1 MRLGDDGWVEGAR
14 RAASPNR
21 DERAAG
27 EMISLLLLH
36 CISLPAGEYGGRVIE
51 DLFNNCVD
59 CAAHPGFAQLRDL
72 RVSAHFLVRRDGELV
87 QFVEAGA
94 RAWHAGVSRWRG
106 RPRCNDFSIGVELE
120 GTDDT
125 PFADAQYVVLAALIR
140 ALRARL
146 PLTDVAAHSDVAPER
161 KTDPGVKF
169 DWSRLLASLSA

>member
-1 MRLGDDGWVEGAR
+1 MRLGEDGWLDGAR

-21 DERAAG
+21 DRRAAG
-27 EMISLLLLH
+27 EQISLLLLH
-36 CISLPAGEYGGRVIE
+36 CISLPPGEYGGRAIE
-51 DLFNNCVD
+51 DLFNNCMD
-59 CAAHPGFAQLRDL
+59 CDAHPSFAQLRGL

-94 RAWHAGVSRWRG
+94 RAWHAGASRWRG
-106 RPRCNDFSIGVELE
+106 RERCNDFSIGVELE

-125 PFADAQYVVLAALIR
+125 AFTDDQYVVLPGLIR

-146 PLTDVAAHSDVAPER
+146 PLTDVAAHSSVAPER